1 MKKVIWSILY
11 VVMLAML
18 PTSTVK
24 AQLCN
29 PYYSMYYGYGYMPV
43 ANGYYIGQIA
53 GGYPH
58 GSGYVYYYDMNLGW
72 VAYQGGFYGGKAH
85 GQGQCLC
92 SFGYVAGVWNMGNF
106 VQQINVNQNQINQA
120 YNNMM
125 QQSQQYA
132 PQNSNTIQL
141 PPGTEIKEIDS
152 SSELGSKLLGKMR
165 K

>member
-1 MKKVIWSILY
+1 MKKKILSILF
-11 VVMLAML
+11 VAILAIL
-18 PTSTVK
+18 PTTVK

-29 PYYSMYYGYGYMPV
+29 PNYAMYYGYGYMPV

-58 GSGYVYYYDMNLGW
+58 GNGYVYYYDMNMGW
-72 VAYQGGFYGGKAH
+72 VAYQGGFYGGVAH

-106 VQQINVNQNQINQA
+106 MQQINVNQNQINQA
-120 YNNMM
+120 YNNMV
-125 QQSQQYA
+125 QQTQQYA
-132 PQNSNTIQL
+132 PNNSSMISL

-152 SSELGSKLLGKMR
+152 SSELGRQLLGKMG

>member
-1 MKKVIWSILY
+1 MKKVILSMIC
-11 VVMLAML
+11 AMVL
-18 PTSTVK
+18 GIFSTFTAK
-24 AQLCN
+24 AQLWN
-29 PYYSMYYGYGYMPV
+29 PYYAMYYGYGYMPV
-43 ANGYYIGQIA
+43 ANGYYIGQIV

-58 GSGYVYYYDMNLGW
+58 GNGYVYYYDMNMGW
-72 VAYQGGFYGGKAH
+72 VAYQGGFYSGLAH

-92 SFGYVAGVWNMGNF
+92 SLGYVAGVWNMGNF
-106 VQQINVNQNQINQA
+106 VQQIYVNQNQINQA
-120 YNNMM
+120 YNNMI

-132 PQNSNTIQL
+132 PQNSNTISL